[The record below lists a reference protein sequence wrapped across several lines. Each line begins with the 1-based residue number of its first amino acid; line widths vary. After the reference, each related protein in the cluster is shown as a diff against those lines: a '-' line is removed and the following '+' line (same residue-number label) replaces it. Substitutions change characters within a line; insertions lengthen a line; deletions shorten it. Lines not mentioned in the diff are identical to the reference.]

1 MKGYVDEF
9 GQPKMEIILIGESK
23 RLTTEAVI
31 DTGFNGE
38 LSIPV
43 NMAIELGL
51 KLIALEKV
59 ELADGCQRNEM
70 VFSGKI
76 LWEKLERDVNIF
88 VTYAGEPLIGTM
100 LLGGQDINISFYK
113 KTVSIRYRS
122 DHPMNG

>member
-1 MKGYVDEF
+1 MQGYVDEF
-9 GQPKMEIILIGESK
+9 SQPKMEIILIGESK

-43 NMAIELGL
+43 NLAIELGL

-59 ELADGCQRNEM
+59 ELADGSRRSQM

-76 LWEKLERDVNIF
+76 LWEKTERDVNIF
-88 VTYAGEPLIGTM
+88 VTYPGEHLIGTM
-100 LLGGQDINISFYK
+100 LLGGQNMNIDFYK
-113 KTVSIRYRS
+113 RTVTISDKL
-122 DHPMNG
+122 DHPVNK